1 MQELVPLVSGFAV
14 GLVLGALR
22 PSLRLW
28 VGAALAVVLG
38 VLATVVTGE
47 LETSWAFVLVDIPLV
62 ALASV
67 CGLLVARH
75 VSPRATRPG

>member
-22 PSLRLW
+22 PSLRIW
-28 VGAALAVVLG
+28 VGGSLAVALG

-47 LETSWAFVLVDIPLV
+47 FKTSWAFILVDIPIV

-67 CGLLVARH
+67 CGLLVARR
-75 VSPRATRPG
+75 VSPRAPRTG

>member
-67 CGLLVARH
+67 CGLLVARR

>member
-1 MQELVPLVSGFAV
+1 MQELVPLVSGFAA

-28 VGAALAVVLG
+28 VGAVLAVVLG

-47 LETSWAFVLVDIPLV
+47 FKTSWAFVLVDIPLV

-67 CGLLVARH
+67 CGLLVARR
-75 VSPRATRPG
+75 VSPRATRTS